1 MCFTNFISHS
11 LVINSLVMFIYREH
25 TSIINYSLNQ
35 EMFYILCFISVDVK
49 FLDHVIVIIY

>member
-35 EMFYILCFISVDVK
+35 EMFYILCFISIDVK

>member
-1 MCFTNFISHS
+1 MCFTNFISQS

>member
-1 MCFTNFISHS
+1 M
-11 LVINSLVMFIYREH
+11 MFIYREH